1 MQLGSAKV
9 HADILWLKGSGSEHA
24 GRTVDIWWAKKHY
37 QLVQPEARA
46 LSASPDAADGGVVV
60 SPMPGKVLR
69 VDVAEG
75 QTVQAGDVIAVL
87 EAMKVHQHLL
97 CPAVIQQLL

>member
-1 MQLGSAKV
+1 MSMQLGAAKV
-9 HADILWLKGSGSEHA
+9 CADILWLKGSSEHG

-37 QLVQPEARA
+37 QLVQPEARS
-46 LSASPDAADGGVVV
+46 LSASSDAADCGVIV

-75 QTVQAGDVIAVL
+75 QKVEAGDVIVVL
-87 EAMKVHQHLL
+87 EAMKVQH
-97 CPAVIQQLL
+97 